1 MIKCMRP
8 RIARFGNV
16 CISPHPSLRG
26 RRPWQSMA
34 FETAGRHVAAPRP
47 DEMRLQRLL
56 GPCIYKSIQLNL
68 GARGGLNVADLGA
81 QTR

>member
-1 MIKCMRP
+1 MIHCMCP

-16 CISPHPSLRG
+16 CISPNPSLRG

-34 FETAGRHVAAPRP
+34 FETVGRRVAALRP
-47 DEMRLQRLL
+47 DELRLQSLL
-56 GPCIYKSIQLNL
+56 GPCIYERIQLNL

>member
-1 MIKCMRP
+1 
-8 RIARFGNV
+8 
-16 CISPHPSLRG
+16 
-26 RRPWQSMA
+26 MA
-34 FETAGRHVAAPRP
+34 FETAGRHVAALRP
-47 DEMRLQRLL
+47 DEVRLQRLL